1 MSGNHSHTSDAGS
14 GLRLGFFI
22 NTAFVVLEFAAGLLS
37 NSLALITD
45 SVHNLTDSFS
55 ILLSFF
61 ADKISK
67 REATAKQTF
76 GYGRAAILAATI
88 NATLL
93 LVTSGFIFRE
103 SYDRLMNPQPV
114 SGGIV
119 IIIAIVGILSNGA
132 VAFAVSRNRH
142 ELNSRAVFVSN
153 ILDTLSSLGALI
165 AGVIILVTKQTWA
178 DPLISFFIGC
188 MLLYAAW
195 EIMREASNALL
206 EGVPKGIDAIQVKE
220 AILDNKHI
228 RDLDDL
234 HIWTM
239 GAGEAALSCHIV
251 IDDCA
256 VSESVKVVTSVKKML
271 AKQHKI
277 THATIEAQV
286 ESGPHDNE
294 RHDEGLA
301 SHHKK
306 ESNLNKGI

>member
-1 MSGNHSHTSDAGS
+1 MSDHHKHSSDAGA

-22 NTAFVVLEFAAGLLS
+22 NTAFVVVEFVAGLFS
-37 NSLALITD
+37 NSLALISD

-61 ADKISK
+61 ANRISK
-67 REATAKQTF
+67 REATSNQTF

-88 NATLL
+88 NAALL

-103 SYDRLMNPQPV
+103 SYDRLMHPQPV
-114 SGGIV
+114 SGGV
-119 IIIAIVGILSNGA
+119 VAIIAIIGILSNGA

-153 ILDTLSSLGALI
+153 MMDTLSSLGALV
-165 AGVIILVTKQTWA
+165 AGLIIIVTKQTWA
-178 DPLISFFIGC
+178 DPLISFFIGV

-195 EIMREASNALL
+195 EIMREASNVLL
-206 EGVPKGIDAIQVKE
+206 EGVPKGIDAIKVKQ
-220 AILDNKHI
+220 AILESKHI

-251 IDDCA
+251 IDDCS
-256 VSESVKVVTSVKKML
+256 VSESVKLVSNIKGML
-271 AKQHKI
+271 AKEFQI
-277 THATIEAQV
+277 THATIETQI

-294 RHDEGLA
+294 RADEGLT
-301 SHHKK
+301 SHHK
-306 ESNLNKGI
+306 

>member
-37 NSLALITD
+37 NSLALISD

-119 IIIAIVGILSNGA
+119 IIIAIVGIL
-132 VAFAVSRNRH
+132 
-142 ELNSRAVFVSN
+142 
-153 ILDTLSSLGALI
+153 
-165 AGVIILVTKQTWA
+165 
-178 DPLISFFIGC
+178 
-188 MLLYAAW
+188 
-195 EIMREASNALL
+195 
-206 EGVPKGIDAIQVKE
+206 
-220 AILDNKHI
+220 
-228 RDLDDL
+228 
-234 HIWTM
+234 
-239 GAGEAALSCHIV
+239 
-251 IDDCA
+251 
-256 VSESVKVVTSVKKML
+256 
-271 AKQHKI
+271 
-277 THATIEAQV
+277 
-286 ESGPHDNE
+286 
-294 RHDEGLA
+294 
-301 SHHKK
+301 
-306 ESNLNKGI
+306 